1 MAASELG
8 CDDRMEAWSQ
18 KGLKSWL
25 FHVVNL
31 AQLMIW
37 CLGSLIYPHLCVLG
51 LNELSRVKCLGQG
64 LAHLGI
70 SLHVVWHVQLVPVT
84 ALMDRAVWAP
94 VLRAPQPLQQLHY
107 VVNEGHGNHT

>member
-18 KGLKSWL
+18 KGLKSWH

-31 AQLMIW
+31 AQLLIW

-70 SLHVVWHVQLVPVT
+70 SLHGGSYNVQLVPVT
-84 ALMDRAVWAP
+84 ALMDRAAG
-94 VLRAPQPLQQLHY
+94 
-107 VVNEGHGNHT
+107 GHLY